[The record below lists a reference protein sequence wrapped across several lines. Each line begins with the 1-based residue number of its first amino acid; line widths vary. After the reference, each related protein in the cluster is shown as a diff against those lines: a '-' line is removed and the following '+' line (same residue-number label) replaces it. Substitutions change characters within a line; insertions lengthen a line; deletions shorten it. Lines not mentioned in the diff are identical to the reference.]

1 MTAQIVAAGDLC
13 IGGPVRAFDLTHGTL
28 WSMITDAELAI
39 ANLEESLT
47 NRGVRADKTV
57 TLRAH
62 PSVVA
67 EVARLGFRAVTLAN
81 NHVMDYGVEGLDQT
95 LEVLDRAGIAH
106 AGAGH
111 GYGAAASAATLEAGG
126 LSVALLSFASTV
138 PTGTAATKYRSG
150 IAPIRVTTKYI
161 VDAAM
166 HDENPG
172 SAPYIATEVLESDV
186 EAALDEIGK
195 ARAKHDFVIVG
206 LHWGVPPEWMPPM
219 QGTLADY
226 QRPLA
231 HRIIDSGADLIV
243 GGHAHAPHGV
253 EVYRRKLI
261 AYSLGNFVFHKLP
274 GGDWDME
281 RTGPSYRDTSMR
293 RVDFKFSAGYL
304 LRVAASVHRVE
315 RAVLVPY
322 RLDEH
327 AEPVA
332 SHGDD
337 AVRILDLVRASSPD
351 PSHIGFDGDTGL
363 VNARLLR
370 ADAKGAARNHVT
382 VP

>member
-1 MTAQIVAAGDLC
+1 MTVQIVAAGDLC
-13 IGGPVRAFDLTHGTL
+13 IGGPVRAFDLTPGTL
-28 WSMITDAELAI
+28 WSVITGANLAI

-47 NRGVRADKTV
+47 ERGVRADKTV

-62 PSVVA
+62 PSAVE

-81 NHVMDYGVEGLDQT
+81 NHMMDYGVEGLDQT
-95 LEVLDRAGIAH
+95 LEVLDRARIAH

-111 GYGAAASAATLEAGG
+111 DYDAAASATTLEAGG

-138 PTGTAATKYRSG
+138 PTGTAATEYRPG

-161 VDAAM
+161 LDGAM

-172 SAPYIATEVLESDV
+172 SAPYIATDVLESDV
-186 EAALDEIGK
+186 EAALNEISK
-195 ARAKHDFVIVG
+195 ARDKHEFVIVG

-219 QGTLADY
+219 QGALADY

-231 HRIIDSGADLIV
+231 HRIIDAGADLIV

-253 EVYRRKLI
+253 EVYRSKVI
-261 AYSLGNFVFHKLP
+261 AYCLGNFVFHKLP

-281 RTGPSYRDTSMR
+281 RPGPSYRDTSMR
-293 RVDFKFSAGYL
+293 RVDFRFSAGYL
-304 LRVAASVHRVE
+304 LRVVAGVHHVE
-315 RAVLVPY
+315 RAELIPY

-332 SHGDD
+332 SHGND
-337 AVRILDLVRASSPD
+337 AIKILDLVRAASPD
-351 PSHIGFDGDTGL
+351 PTHLEVDGDIGL
-363 VNARLLR
+363 VNARLLG
-370 ADAKGAARNHVT
+370 ADARVDR
-382 VP
+382 